1 MSKVIRV
8 KDLEEVFCIKYDK
21 ACQMMREIKSISDI
35 AGIKGRILEE
45 DFEAWKNY
53 RRELKNGSKN

>member
-1 MSKVIRV
+1 MSKTILV
-8 KDLEEVFCIKYDK
+8 KDLEELFCVKYDK

-45 DFEAWKNY
+45 DFEEWKNY
-53 RRELKNGSKN
+53 KKENKRCSRN

>member
-1 MSKVIRV
+1 MSKVLKV
-8 KDLEEVFCIKYDK
+8 KDLEELFCVKYDK

-45 DFEAWKNY
+45 DFESWKNY